1 MADNFGLKIGLEGEK
16 EFKKALSEINQ
27 SFKVLGS
34 EMKVVTSQFDK
45 NDKSVEAL
53 TARNEVLNKEI
64 EAQKKKMETLRA
76 ALSNAAESFGEND
89 RRTQNW
95 QIQLNNATAALN
107 DMERELEQNESAIDE
122 LGDEMQQAGKQADN
136 FGDEIE
142 GAAKDADG
150 ASSKLEKVG
159 SVVKGLGV
167 AIGASVAAAGAA
179 LAGLTKSFLDLAEST
194 REYREDQAKL
204 DAAFTTAGFT
214 AEQSGAAY
222 TDFYSILGEEDRSVE
237 AVNHLAKLCETEE
250 ELAQWTD
257 IAAGVWATFG
267 DSLPIEGLTEA
278 ANETA
283 KTGQLTGVL
292 ADALNWAGLS
302 EDEFQASL
310 DACNSEQERAA
321 LITETLNGLYDEA
334 AENYK
339 ELNGDVMDAR
349 RAQAELTDAYA
360 QLGAIAEPIMTT
372 LKFMAADVLTEM
384 VPFVA
389 LMGEGLQGVLEGTAG
404 SAEKFAEGMKG
415 IVDVLLT
422 QVSTI
427 VPLIGES
434 ILASLPTLLEAGVDI
449 IVTLLDGIVAAL
461 PSLAEAA
468 VMIVLELVNGLLS
481 LLPQLAETAMQ
492 VIATL
497 ASGIATA
504 LPELIP
510 TIVQILT
517 TVVQTLIE
525 NLPLILDAALQLIM
539 GLAQGLLTAIP
550 VLIETLPSIIL
561 AIVDF
566 VLGAIPQII
575 DAGIQLLTSLVSA
588 LPEIITAIVEAI
600 PQIIDGIITAVLD
613 SIPQLIQAGID
624 LLVSLIQALPEII
637 TTIVAAIPEI
647 IGSIVNAIVNN
658 IPQIV
663 MAGVE
668 LLTSLIA
675 NLPTI
680 IVEIVKAVPQIL
692 TGLVSAFGEGV
703 SQLASVGANL
713 VRGLWQ
719 GIQSLAGWLWDKVS
733 GWISSIWDGICDF
746 FGIHSPSAEMAW
758 IGEMMVK
765 GLGNGFDDEMGSV
778 GDEMVDAVAEAGA
791 LTGEAI
797 LEAVRTGLMKNLT
810 LLEEP
815 IAALITL
822 IGEEFVEFMPNIL
835 SAALNFNEWLAQAI
849 AQNSDETVI
858 AQLKQLITAIC
869 RLFAAVRSDFISI
882 GQAIMEGIGY
892 GIRSRSTWL
901 NNLIS
906 SYIRS
911 MMARVES
918 MLGIHSP
925 SKVFAEIG
933 GYMAEGMGVGFTSTM
948 NSVREQMEDSIPTAF
963 DVSTQDHTATLVNG
977 LVGGLS
983 SVLGNSGK
991 QVITL
996 QVNLD
1001 SRTIAQTVFDPLKNV
1016 ATQRGVSYG

>member
-1 MADNFGLKIGLEGEK
+1 MADDFGLKIGLEGEK

-34 EMKVVTSQFDK
+34 EMKVVQSQFDK
-45 NDKSVEAL
+45 NDSSVEAL
-53 TARNEVLNKEI
+53 TARNKVLNKEI
-64 EAQKKKMETLRA
+64 EAQKQKIETLRS
-76 ALSNAAESFGEND
+76 ALANASEFFGEND

-107 DMERELEQNESAIDE
+107 NMERELEQNEKAIDE
-122 LGDEMQQAGKQADN
+122 LGDEMQQAARQADN
-136 FGDEIE
+136 FGDEME
-142 GAAKDADG
+142 GTAKDADD
-150 ASSKLEKVG
+150 ASSKLDKVG

-214 AEQSGAAY
+214 AEQAGNAY

-250 ELAQWTD
+250 ELTQWTD

-292 ADALNWAGLS
+292 ADALNWAGTS

-321 LITETLNGLYDEA
+321 LITKTLNGLYEDA

-372 LKFMAADVLTEM
+372 LKFMAADVLNEM
-384 VPFVA
+384 IPFVA
-389 LMGEGLQGVLEGTAG
+389 MMGEGLQGVLEGTAG
-404 SAEKFAEGMKG
+404 SAETFAEGMRG

-422 QVSTI
+422 QLSTI
-427 VPLIGES
+427 IPMIGQA
-434 ILASLPTLLEAGVDI
+434 ILTSLPTLLQAGVDI
-449 IVTLLDGIVAAL
+449 IVTLLDGIVSAL
-461 PSLAEAA
+461 PTLAEAA

-481 LLPQLAETAMQ
+481 LLPQLAEAAMQ

-510 TIVQILT
+510 TIIEILT

-525 NLPLILDAALQLIM
+525 NLPLILDAALQLVM
-539 GLAQGLLTAIP
+539 GLAQGLLAAIP
-550 VLIETLPSIIL
+550 VLIEALPSIIL
-561 AIVDF
+561 AIVEF

-588 LPEIITAIVEAI
+588 LPEIIVAIVEAI
-600 PQIIDGIITAVLD
+600 PQIIEGIITAVLG
-613 SIPQLIQAGID
+613 SIPQIIQAGID
-624 LLVSLIQALPEII
+624 LLVALIQALPEII

-647 IGSIVNAIVNN
+647 IGSVVNALINS

-663 MAGVE
+663 QAGVT
-668 LLTSLIA
+668 LFVSLIK

-692 TGLVSAFGEGV
+692 SGLVSAFGKGV

-719 GIQSLAGWLWDKVS
+719 GIQSLASWLWNKVS
-733 GWISSIWDGICDF
+733 SWISSIWDGICDF
-746 FGIHSPSAEMAW
+746 FGIHSPSDEMAW
-758 IGEMMVK
+758 IGEMLVE
-765 GLGNGFDDEMGSV
+765 GLADSINTNGK
-778 GDEMVDAVAEAGA
+778 DAVAAAEGMSKDINDVMHSLADDMTTA
-791 LTGEAI
+791 LPADFSVNGTVNRNDTVSGTGF
-797 LEAVRTGLMKNLT
+797 GGS
-810 LLEEP
+810 
-815 IAALITL
+815 ALIT
-822 IGEEFVEFMPNIL
+822 IQQMI
-835 SAALNFNEWLAQAI
+835 
-849 AQNSDETVI
+849 
-858 AQLKQLITAIC
+858 
-869 RLFAAVRSDFISI
+869 VRSEEDIRKIS
-882 GQAIMEGIGY
+882 QELY
-892 GIRSRSTWL
+892 
-901 NNLIS
+901 NLIQS
-906 SYIRS
+906 GSR
-911 MMARVES
+911 AQ
-918 MLGIHSP
+918 GH
-925 SKVFAEIG
+925 
-933 GYMAEGMGVGFTSTM
+933 FT
-948 NSVREQMEDSIPTAF
+948 TA
-963 DVSTQDHTATLVNG
+963 
-977 LVGGLS
+977 
-983 SVLGNSGK
+983 
-991 QVITL
+991 
-996 QVNLD
+996 
-1001 SRTIAQTVFDPLKNV
+1001 
-1016 ATQRGVSYG
+1016 

>member
-53 TARNEVLNKEI
+53 TARNQVLNKEI
-64 EAQKKKMETLRA
+64 EAQKKKIETLRA

-122 LGDEMQQAGKQADN
+122 LGNEMQQVGKQADN

-214 AEQSGAAY
+214 AEQAGAAY

-310 DACNSEQERAA
+310 DACTSEQERAA
-321 LITETLNGLYDEA
+321 LITETLNSLYEEA

-372 LKFMAADVLTEM
+372 LKFMAADVLKEM
-384 VPFVA
+384 IPFVSM
-389 LMGEGLQGVLEGTAG
+389 MGEGLQGVLEGTAG

-415 IVDVLLT
+415 IVDVLLN
-422 QVSTI
+422 QLSTI
-427 VPLIGES
+427 VPMIGQA
-434 ILASLPTLLEAGVDI
+434 ILASLPTLLETGVAI
-449 IVTLLDGIVAAL
+449 IVTLLDGIVSAL
-461 PSLAEAA
+461 PTLAEAT

-492 VIATL
+492 VITTL

-504 LPELIP
+504 LPQLIP

-525 NLPLILDAALQLIM
+525 NLPLVLEAALQLIM
-539 GLAQGLLTAIP
+539 GLTQGLLDAIP
-550 VLIETLPSIIL
+550 VLIEALPAIIL

-566 VLGAIPQII
+566 VIGAIPQII

-588 LPEIITAIVEAI
+588 LPDIITAIVAAI
-600 PQIIDGIITAVLD
+600 PQIIEGIITAVLD
-613 SIPQLIQAGID
+613 SIPQIIQAGIE
-624 LLVSLIQALPEII
+624 LLVALIQALPEII

-647 IGSIVNAIVNN
+647 IGSIVNALINS

-663 MAGVE
+663 QAGVQ
-668 LLTSLIA
+668 LLISLIK

-680 IVEIVKAVPQIL
+680 IVEIVKAVPQIIS
-692 TGLVSAFGEGV
+692 GLVSAFGKGV
-703 SQLASVGANL
+703 SQLADVGANL

-719 GIQSLAGWLWDKVS
+719 GIQSLASWLWNKVS

-746 FGIHSPSAEMAW
+746 FGIASPSKEMGW
-758 IGEMMVK
+758 VGEMLVE
-765 GLGNGFDDEMGSV
+765 GLAGAINANGK
-778 GDEMVDAVAEAGA
+778 DAVEAAESMADDINSVMNGLATDMETSIPTDLSLDAGA
-791 LTGEAI
+791 ANALTES
-797 LEAVRTGLMKNLT
+797 
-810 LLEEP
+810 
-815 IAALITL
+815 
-822 IGEEFVEFMPNIL
+822 
-835 SAALNFNEWLAQAI
+835 SA
-849 AQNSDETVI
+849 D
-858 AQLKQLITAIC
+858 
-869 RLFAAVRSDFISI
+869 
-882 GQAIMEGIGY
+882 
-892 GIRSRSTWL
+892 SRSTVMDDMYGSL
-901 NNLIS
+901 VTVQQMVVRSEDDIRKVSQELYNLMQTGS
-906 SYIRS
+906 R
-911 MMARVES
+911 AQGRV
-918 MLGIHSP
+918 L
-925 SKVFAEIG
+925 
-933 GYMAEGMGVGFTSTM
+933 
-948 NSVREQMEDSIPTAF
+948 TA
-963 DVSTQDHTATLVNG
+963 
-977 LVGGLS
+977 
-983 SVLGNSGK
+983 
-991 QVITL
+991 
-996 QVNLD
+996 
-1001 SRTIAQTVFDPLKNV
+1001 
-1016 ATQRGVSYG
+1016 